1 MTDAVMAFAFEAG
14 WSLAA
19 VSVLDA
25 PQRSFCLSRLTTE
38 CLASMDASVQRYYR
52 QAGAREKQLQDSPVG
67 VMLGKRGK
75 HTNAGAVSE

>member
-1 MTDAVMAFAFEAG
+1 
-14 WSLAA
+14 
-19 VSVLDA
+19 
-25 PQRSFCLSRLTTE
+25 
-38 CLASMDASVQRYYR
+38 MDATMDVQKYYQ